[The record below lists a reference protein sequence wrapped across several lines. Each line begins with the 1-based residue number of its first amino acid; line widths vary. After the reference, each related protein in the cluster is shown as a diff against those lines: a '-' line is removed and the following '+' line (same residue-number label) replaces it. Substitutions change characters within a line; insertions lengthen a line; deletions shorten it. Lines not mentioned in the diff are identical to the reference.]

1 MDPVKA
7 IDGKKTTLGNI
18 LTLIGVAGVAIGLS
32 GEEIEELKGIIQ
44 DADSLYIAVTGVV
57 VSAIGLMHKVAK
69 VAGPVIE
76 WFHNWSIRRA
86 TK

>member
-1 MDPVKA
+1 MNPVKA

-57 VSAIGLMHKVAK
+57 VSAIGLAHKIIK